1 MTKKE
6 RRRDVSDFGMGG
18 KQMKIEEIRKM
29 EIDVI
34 KSLDNY
40 SDYELVE
47 IKRIADKMKEMAMY
61 EEFFREK
68 EETNE

>member
-1 MTKKE
+1 MI
-6 RRRDVSDFGMGG
+6 GG

-29 EIDVI
+29 GIDVI

-47 IKRIADKMKEMAMY
+47 VKCIADRIKEWAMY
-61 EEFFREK
+61 EEFCREK
-68 EETNE
+68 EVEE

>member
-1 MTKKE
+1 MI
-6 RRRDVSDFGMGG
+6 GG

-47 IKRIADKMKEMAMY
+47 VKCIADRILEWAMY
-61 EEFFREK
+61 EEFCREK
-68 EETNE
+68 EVEE

>member
-1 MTKKE
+1 
-6 RRRDVSDFGMGG
+6 
-18 KQMKIEEIRKM
+18 MKIEEIRKM

-40 SDYELVE
+40 SDYELVQ

-61 EEFFREK
+61 EEFCREK
-68 EETNE
+68 EETDE

>member
-1 MTKKE
+1 
-6 RRRDVSDFGMGG
+6 MGG

-29 EIDVI
+29 AIDVI

-47 IKRIADKMKEMAMY
+47 VKCIVDRIKEWAMY
-61 EEFFREK
+61 EEFCREK
-68 EETNE
+68 DAEE